1 MRAGRLRHQLI
12 LQSQVE
18 TRDPTGGV
26 TISWETQ
33 DTVWGGIEPLSG
45 REYTAIQQTQD
56 EASVRIIIRYRA
68 DIDASWRVVNEGLAY
83 SIVSPPIN
91 ENMRDRQLILMC
103 LEGVKEDTIL
113 ILFDVNNNPL
123 QFVDETY
130 WESVS

>member
-26 TISWETQ
+26 TITWQTQ
-33 DTVWGGIEPLSG
+33 DTVFGGIEPLSG
-45 REYTAIQQTQD
+45 REYTAIQQTQN
-56 EASVRIIIRYRA
+56 EASVRIIMRYHST
-68 DIDASWRVVNEGLAY
+68 IEASWRVLNEGKSYAIQ
-83 SIVSPPIN
+83 SIIN
-91 ENMRDRQLILMC
+91 ENTRDRQLILMC